1 MKSPKIKLI
10 LIILI
15 IFSGLIPAQNPPFKN
30 NRSDDSLKIAHKEIL
45 TNDGYREQK
54 FKWNMTRTIGTTLM
68 ISFGALSYYLDQE
81 ADDNYSRYLETGD
94 LDKMDDYYNKAKRY
108 DRLKGVS
115 YIGVEVGFFINVWSL
130 LKEE

>member
-30 NRSDDSLKIAHKEIL
+30 NRSDDSLKITHKEIL
-45 TNDGYREQK
+45 TNDGYKEQK

-68 ISFGALSYYLDQE
+68 LSFGALSYYLDRE